1 MSNGQ
6 EMAGRIPDAMA
17 QSCEPSLEVA
27 SGSASNARDTIT
39 DIEAMIQR
47 IEDYLQGA
55 RPEKERGGVVEACP
69 AGMLAQLCQLEANNV
84 DRLQDIHR
92 RLDRMAGNL
101 GVQR

>member
-1 MSNGQ
+1 MQDTS
-6 EMAGRIPDAMA
+6 AP
-17 QSCEPSLEVA
+17 QSEPSLEVA
-27 SGSASNARDTIT
+27 NNNANSARDTIT

-47 IEDYLQGA
+47 IEDYLNGA
-55 RPEKERGGVVEACP
+55 RPEKEALGNVSSCP
-69 AGMLAQLCQLEANNV
+69 SGILAQLCQLGASNV